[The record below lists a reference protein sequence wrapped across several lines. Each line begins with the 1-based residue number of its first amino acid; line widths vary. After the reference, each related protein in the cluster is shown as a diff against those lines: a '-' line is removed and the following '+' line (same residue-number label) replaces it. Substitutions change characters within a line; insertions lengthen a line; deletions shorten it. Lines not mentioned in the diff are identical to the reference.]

1 MARSKNITI
10 ELKDTR
16 ERICQ
21 LEEEL
26 KTNNYKNRR
35 PYDCGSNLSVVD
47 RKRNGIIFESV
58 QTIPESIEENCT
70 NIHSHTAD
78 FDSSY
83 SITSAAAYGP
93 ASSIDD
99 ECQNIPKLN
108 NQKCK
113 L

>member
-70 NIHSHTAD
+70 NIYSHTAD
-78 FDSSY
+78 FDS
-83 SITSAAAYGP
+83 AAYGP